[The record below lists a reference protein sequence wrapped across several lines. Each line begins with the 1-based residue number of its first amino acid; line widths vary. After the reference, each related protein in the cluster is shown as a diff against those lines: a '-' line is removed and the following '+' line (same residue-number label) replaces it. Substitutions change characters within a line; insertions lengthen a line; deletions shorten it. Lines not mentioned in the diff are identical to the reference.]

1 MKSWAIA
8 RRGAG
13 RGGGGGVRERNVQR
27 ALSGRH
33 REARAR
39 GVACEHSGGVGR
51 GPHHARAMLCCCSR
65 RSGSQVGVCVREHT
79 GGIGALA
86 RVRERTQRTC
96 GSFAL
101 YGPAGRTLSILDLR
115 QHWPAL
121 SNCFC

>member
-27 ALSGRH
+27 ALRGRH

-39 GVACEHSGGVGR
+39 GAGCELSGGVGR
-51 GPHHARAMLCCCSR
+51 GPHHARAMLSR
-65 RSGSQVGVCVREHT
+65 RAGSQVGACVREHT

-101 YGPAGRTLSILDLR
+101 YGPAGRTPSILDLR

-121 SNCFC
+121 SNCSC